1 MKILKAS
8 AALLLVTAIILSGCA
23 AADTPTLNGTSWVMT
38 TLGGQAV
45 LADTT
50 VTLIFEDGQLG
61 GNDGCNLYGTTYQTQ
76 GSSLAIDTDK
86 MMSTLMGCPEPVMEQ
101 ASAFTTLLARVE
113 SYRMNDD
120 TLELLDG
127 SGQVLATFE
136 AQGEGG

>member
-8 AALLLVTAIILSGCA
+8 AALILVTAIILSGCA
-23 AADTPTLNGTSWVMT
+23 AAGAPSLDGTSWVMT
-38 TLGGQAV
+38 TLDSQTV

-61 GNDGCNLYGTTYQTQ
+61 GSDGCNLYGTTYETK
-76 GSSLAIDTDK
+76 GSSLAIDTSM

-113 SYRMNDD
+113 SYRVNDG
-120 TLELLDG
+120 TLELLD
-127 SGQVLATFE
+127 SSDQVLAAFE
-136 AQGEGG
+136 AQQAD

>member
-23 AADTPTLNGTSWVMT
+23 AAGTPTLDGTGWVMT
-38 TLGGQAV
+38 NMGGQAV

-61 GNDGCNLYGTTYQTQ
+61 GSDGCNLYGTTYETK
-76 GSSLAIDTDK
+76 GSSLAIDTSM

-113 SYRMNDD
+113 SYRVKDG

-127 SGQVLATFE
+127 SDQVLATFE
-136 AQGEGG
+136 AQGDA